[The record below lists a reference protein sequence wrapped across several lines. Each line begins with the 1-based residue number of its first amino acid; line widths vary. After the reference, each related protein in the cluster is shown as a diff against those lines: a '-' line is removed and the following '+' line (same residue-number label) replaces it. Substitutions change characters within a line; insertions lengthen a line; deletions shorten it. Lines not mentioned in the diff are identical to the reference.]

1 MIRWKILRQSINSLL
16 GVILLWSCSD
26 KKIDSEQDIFLEFS
40 ERKEFLIGWD
50 GLYNSTYAPFHL
62 DDTWEKG
69 LIYNYMNHSL
79 DSIFFEKDSA
89 YSKTGEPM
97 EVEGPSGVGKIGSF
111 FVWKDTIVLFTVNEF
126 FFKSLETGQVK
137 KKLIKNYPEFKD
149 NVFMSIRSSSI
160 FENRFTSFDSE
171 DDKAI
176 FFISDEIQMDQMIWK
191 FDFQND
197 LFEKIPIKLDTIKL
211 KNYSP
216 KFRIKRGSISGM
228 DAPSLSLINQKLILS
243 FPGFCDFIVFELQD
257 QSQRDFSYESGLF
270 PLERVISDF
279 PSEELEIREAIDLSS
294 AWQNQVTFG
303 PFGYL
308 EKEEVYF
315 RLVVGPKQENSQQD
329 ADIFIEIFDKGFNKL
344 VEKNLSSINQDIKRN
359 YAFTKHGLALI
370 AKDQPDEDVMY
381 FYYLDILRSK

>member
-1 MIRWKILRQSINSLL
+1 M